1 MDHRNDV
8 KMFKTQVLAP
18 VSSPAPPVG
27 DYEIW
32 SKGQQRSQCNWL
44 EHDLAMANSLNKK
57 SSFKTTDLF

>member
-27 DYEIW
+27 DGEEAADISDYEIW
-32 SKGQQRSQCNWL
+32 SKGQRSQCNW
-44 EHDLAMANSLNKK
+44 
-57 SSFKTTDLF
+57 TGT